1 MVAIPWPPL
10 PLPCDFD
17 ERRLPDEIVWRGALR
32 NQMAEVPARD
42 VALADVRQTVAK
54 LARWTAG
61 AGGCYEADTDDADE
75 RRR

>member
-1 MVAIPWPPL
+1 
-10 PLPCDFD
+10 
-17 ERRLPDEIVWRGALR
+17 
-32 NQMAEVPARD
+32 MAEVPARD